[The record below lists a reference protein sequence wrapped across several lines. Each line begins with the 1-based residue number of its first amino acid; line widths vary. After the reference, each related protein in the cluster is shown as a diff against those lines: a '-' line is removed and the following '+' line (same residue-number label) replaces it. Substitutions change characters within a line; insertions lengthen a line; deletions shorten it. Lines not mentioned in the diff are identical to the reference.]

1 MEDHMFGVHVEKIGD
16 MAVIRCEGRM
26 IGSDAAFRLR
36 DEVGRQRR
44 SKLVVL
50 DLSELS
56 FMGGDVVSTLVFLQV
71 WTRSLGIQFKLF
83 DPPPGVRRS
92 LQRLRSTIEIEI
104 ASMNALLSK
113 LHWEE
118 PRNRIVEITSKAP
131 ELKAA

>member
-1 MEDHMFGVHVEKIGD
+1 MFVVHVKTIGD

-36 DEVGRQRR
+36 DEVERQRK
-44 SKLVVL
+44 SNLVVL

-56 FMGGDVVSTLVFLQV
+56 FMGGEVVGMLVFLQV
-71 WTRSLGIQFKLF
+71 WTRILGIQFKLF

-92 LQRLRSTIEIEI
+92 LQRLHSTIEIEI
-104 ASMNALLSK
+104 ASMNDLLSK

-118 PRNRIVEITSKAP
+118 PRNGIVEITSKAP